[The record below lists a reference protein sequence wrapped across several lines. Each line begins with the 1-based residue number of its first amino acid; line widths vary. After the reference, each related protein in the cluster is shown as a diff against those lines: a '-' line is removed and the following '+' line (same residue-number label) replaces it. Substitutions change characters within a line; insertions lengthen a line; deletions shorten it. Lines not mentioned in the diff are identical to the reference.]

1 MCGRRVR
8 QLALLLGNHSLVP
21 RLRASNI
28 VLCLMTFEPHILRGL
43 KGMGV

>member
-1 MCGRRVR
+1 MGGRCVR
-8 QLALLLGNHSLVP
+8 ELALLLGNHSLVP
-21 RLRASNI
+21 RLLTSNI